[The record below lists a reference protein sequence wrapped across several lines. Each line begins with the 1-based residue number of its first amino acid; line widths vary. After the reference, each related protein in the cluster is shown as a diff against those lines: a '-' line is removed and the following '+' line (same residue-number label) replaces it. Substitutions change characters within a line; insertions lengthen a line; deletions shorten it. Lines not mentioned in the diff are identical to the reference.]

1 MTTMPNLRESHMSER
16 LYSHDAEA
24 SVIGCLLLDQS
35 LMAECLLEQGNF
47 NSQPHQRI
55 FAACQAM
62 FLRKMPIDLLTLQ
75 DELGRREQLDLV
87 GGLAYLVE
95 IAKNTPSA
103 ANFTTYQTI
112 VLERYRLRTTY
123 LMLREALPRLER
135 GENVSDELAASLLRI
150 AQPSGKYEHGP
161 EDIARA
167 AVDAIELY
175 QTGQAQG
182 VTYGIPALDETTN
195 GAHNSDLVII
205 AARPAMGKE
214 QPLHSKILL
223 DNGQW
228 TTMEEIRI
236 GDRLASVDGQAS
248 VVTGIYPQGVKRTY
262 RVTFTDGRSTECG
275 IDHLWTIRSSKF
287 AGDKTV
293 TTAKLIDMLSRE
305 RYQRRITVPGVSGD
319 FGSAPSIGIDPW
331 LLGVLLGDGGLT
343 GSTPR
348 ISCTEKYIIDRVS
361 AALPDGIS
369 LTHDSGPDYRLSGIK
384 GKKNPVTSALIALG
398 AYGAASAEKSIPGV
412 VMSASRAVRE
422 GVLAGLLET
431 DGWCEKFNSMLFSSA
446 SKELAEGVQSLVRS
460 LGGYAKIR
468 VRTNVTFTHN
478 GETRCGLDCYQVG
491 IRLADTSILQSP
503 RLLANLAPNR
513 KSCVPYIERIVES
526 GEAECQCITVSHTS
540 HLYVTD
546 DYIVTHNTALLLN
559 MILGALASPHGYS
572 LGFVSAEMP
581 VAQIGTR
588 ICCMDGRVSSHKMRA
603 GTLDDEDWSRLTVA
617 TGRLVGSKLRV
628 FDKSGVSITE
638 IERIAR
644 RWKHEH
650 GLSALYVDY
659 LQRIKGVNPNAERWQ
674 QVGDNVMR
682 LKELAR
688 ELEIP
693 VICLAQVN
701 RACEERGNKRPGMG
715 DIANSSEV
723 EKEADQIM
731 TIYRDDVYNEN
742 STERGIAEINYV
754 KNRHGPTGVVR
765 TRWEAPFMR
774 FCSLKE
780 DY

>member
-55 FAACQAM
+55 FPACQAM

-205 AARPAMGKE
+205 AARPAMGK
-214 QPLHSKILL
+214 
-223 DNGQW
+223 
-228 TTMEEIRI
+228 
-236 GDRLASVDGQAS
+236 
-248 VVTGIYPQGVKRTY
+248 
-262 RVTFTDGRSTECG
+262 
-275 IDHLWTIRSSKF
+275 
-287 AGDKTV
+287 
-293 TTAKLIDMLSRE
+293 
-305 RYQRRITVPGVSGD
+305 
-319 FGSAPSIGIDPW
+319 
-331 LLGVLLGDGGLT
+331 
-343 GSTPR
+343 
-348 ISCTEKYIIDRVS
+348 
-361 AALPDGIS
+361 
-369 LTHDSGPDYRLSGIK
+369 
-384 GKKNPVTSALIALG
+384 
-398 AYGAASAEKSIPGV
+398 
-412 VMSASRAVRE
+412 
-422 GVLAGLLET
+422 
-431 DGWCEKFNSMLFSSA
+431 
-446 SKELAEGVQSLVRS
+446 
-460 LGGYAKIR
+460 
-468 VRTNVTFTHN
+468 
-478 GETRCGLDCYQVG
+478 
-491 IRLADTSILQSP
+491 
-503 RLLANLAPNR
+503 
-513 KSCVPYIERIVES
+513 
-526 GEAECQCITVSHTS
+526 
-540 HLYVTD
+540 
-546 DYIVTHNTALLLN
+546 TALLLN